1 MWREK
6 KKEEEKEKEE
16 EKRKKNVTCR
26 ERMEYHDEQE
36 IRNGREKEEKMGTV
50 HVRAYLCIPLGAAS
64 PFPNSHRPN
73 ASPFRSYHW

>member
-36 IRNGREKEEKMGTV
+36 IRNGREKEKMGTV